1 MRSSASSRRPSGGSS
16 SGVDDP
22 DQAVV
27 ITAVPGGVRL
37 RLRVKPSAR
46 ADRLVGGHGGALKM
60 EVRAA
65 PEHGKANNAVAAVM
79 ADGLQ
84 VRRKDVAI
92 TAGLGS
98 RNKSVIIRGLSVGDV
113 VSRLEALGIPA
124 KAGS

>member
-1 MRSSASSRRPSGGSS
+1 
-16 SGVDDP
+16 
-22 DQAVV
+22 
-27 ITAVPGGVRL
+27 
-37 RLRVKPSAR
+37 
-46 ADRLVGGHGGALKM
+46 M